1 MASTVETQTVLDGT
15 LRRVVQ
21 SAEFQSVL
29 DQIRRGARV
38 VSISG
43 LVPASGRA
51 LVLAALQRET
61 GKQFALVVPAQRDLE
76 NWQRDIEFWYC
87 ALRGVTQCED
97 SVAILPASE
106 SDPYAG
112 GSPHA
117 DTLERR
123 ALALWR
129 LARRRESGTGIS
141 PVGHAQDARATDFVL
156 LTSRAMARRMV
167 APHEI
172 VKAGAVL
179 RRDEDFAPEEL
190 VDKLIAAGYVREDP
204 VAAVGEFSMRGG
216 ILDVWPPGRDAPV
229 RIEFFGDT
237 VDSIREFDPETQLS
251 TTQLNEV
258 EIAPMREL
266 IVRAADFREWASDA
280 RVRWRDERFA
290 RSLRDRTV
298 YADEGE
304 TFPGWEWLISLGR
317 ENKSCA
323 FDYLK
328 DAVLVID
335 EPVAVENF
343 LSSAFQ
349 TLADRFTETDA
360 ADDLGLRPEELYLT
374 AEELRE
380 LIDVLQRVELR
391 ALGRTTAKLDQELAL
406 DAEPPKIS
414 VGKERATKRPL
425 FLFVSEPGAVAMGS
439 NSSFGS
445 HDPVATAR
453 GSDTEID
460 WRAQSVM
467 RYHGRLADLAR
478 DVIDRHRNSA
488 STTLFVMPSRGV
500 AERVTEILREYEVNA
515 RLTSFEDISESASV
529 DAVVTFG
536 KLSGGFELVSTRA
549 SGVLGTHASGMP
561 RFVEEHAGGVRT
573 SLVVQVEADLFDE
586 AAEPAIERR
595 SAAIKRE
602 KKRRARAA
610 AFLSDFRDLK
620 VNDFVVHIDHGIARF
635 GGLVTLNLG
644 PTQTSDKLKLVEHPR
659 GEFMLLYYADD
670 AKLYVPVERLDL
682 VQRYS
687 SAEGHQPT
695 LDKLGGIGWLKTK
708 AKAKRAMRD
717 MADELLR
724 LYAERKLVQGH
735 AFPPD
740 APWQRE
746 FEEGFEYT
754 LTPDQETAIE
764 DVKNDMETATP
775 MDRLLCGDVG
785 YGKTEVAMR
794 AAFKAIMDGKQTA
807 VLTPTT
813 VLAYQ
818 HFETFRKR
826 FATFPVKVE
835 LLSRFR
841 SSKEQKDIVKRVEGG
856 EVDVVIGTHR
866 MLSKDVSFKDLGLVV
881 VDEEQ
886 RFGVAHK
893 ERLKQLKK
901 RVDVLTLSATPIPR
915 TLNMSLSGLRDM
927 SLIETPP
934 SDRLAIQTQVA
945 QSSDAVI
952 KSAIELEL
960 SRGGQVFFIHNRVE
974 SIETIAALVQRLVP
988 QARIAV
994 GHGKMNEKEMERVML
1009 DFIDYK
1015 YDVLVA
1021 TTIIENGI
1029 DIPRANTII
1038 INRADT
1044 YGLSQLYQLRGRV
1057 GRSNRRAYAYL
1068 LIPAEQELSPIARR
1082 RLAAIREF
1090 SELGAGFRIAAL
1102 DLELRGAG
1110 NLLGGQQSGHMDALG
1125 FDLYTQMLERTVSEL
1140 RGEQVEDETTVTINL
1155 GVDVAIPETY
1165 ISDMGQR
1172 LRTYKRVA
1180 SARDEDALSAIRTE
1194 TEDRYGRIP
1203 ESVDNLFA
1211 YARLRQTA
1219 EDLGVISIDRAH
1231 GGIAIKLSEKARVAP
1246 EKLMEIVRV
1255 REGATFAPSGVL
1267 RLELSEDERDQ
1278 VLAVARRVLL
1288 QIRSD
1293 G

>member
-1 MASTVETQTVLDGT
+1 MTTTTATTSAIQSALSSFVDSSE
-15 LRRVVQ
+15 LRRVVD
-21 SAEFQSVL
+21 E
-29 DQIRRGARV
+29 IERGARV

-43 LVPASGRA
+43 LIAGPARA
-51 LVLAALQRET
+51 LALAALQRET
-61 GKQFALVVPAQRDLE
+61 GKRFAVVVPAQRDLE
-76 NWQRDIEFWYC
+76 DWERDINFWYC
-87 ALRGVTQCED
+87 ALRGVAETAE
-97 SVAILPASE
+97 VAVLPASE

-117 DTLERR
+117 ETLEKR

-129 LARRRESGTGIS
+129 LARRRGGTGVS
-141 PVGHAQDARATDFVL
+141 PVNHAQDARATDFVL
-156 LTSRAMARRMV
+156 LTSRALARRTV
-167 APHEI
+167 PPAEI
-172 VKAGAVL
+172 LKAGAVL
-179 RRDEDFAPEEL
+179 RRDEDHSPEEL
-190 VDKLIAAGYVREDP
+190 VEKLLAGGYVREDP
-204 VAAVGEFSMRGG
+204 IGAIGEFSIRGG
-216 ILDVWPPGRDAPV
+216 ILDVWPPGRNTPA

-251 TTQLNEV
+251 TVQLP
-258 EIAPMREL
+258 EIEIPPMREL
-266 IVRAADFREWASDA
+266 AVGHSDFREWAARA

-298 YADEGE
+298 FADEGE
-304 TFPGWEWLISLGR
+304 DFPGWEWLISLVHERSAGVF
-317 ENKSCA
+317 E
-323 FDYLK
+323 YLK
-328 DAVLVID
+328 DAVLVVD
-335 EPVAVENF
+335 EPVAVENY
-343 LSSAFQ
+343 LASAFQ
-349 TLADRFTETDA
+349 TLEERYADIDA
-360 ADDLGLRPEELYLT
+360 VDDLGLAPHELYLT
-374 AEELRE
+374 VAELRAG
-380 LIDVLQRVELR
+380 IDATQRVEVR
-391 ALGRTTAKLDQELAL
+391 ALGRTAAKMDQEIAL
-406 DAEPPKIS
+406 DAEQPGVS
-414 VGKERATKRPL
+414 LGKARAPRKPL
-425 FLFVSEPGAVAMGS
+425 FLFPHGYSASTQLASQGEVE
-439 NSSFGS
+439 
-445 HDPVATAR
+445 
-453 GSDTEID
+453 
-460 WRAQSVM
+460 WKAQSVM
-467 RYHGRLADLAR
+467 RYHGRLPDLAS
-478 DVIDRHRNSA
+478 DLINRHA
-488 STTLFVMPSRGV
+488 KEQATTIFVMPSRGV
-500 AERVTEILREYEVNA
+500 AERVAEILREYDVNV
-515 RLTSFEDISESASV
+515 RLTSFVDKTDYSDFSDAIVIS
-529 DAVVTFG
+529 G
-536 KLSGGFELVSTRA
+536 KLSGGFELPSAR
-549 SGVLGTHASGMP
+549 
-561 RFVEEHAGGVRT
+561 
-573 SLVVQVEADLFDE
+573 LVVQVEGDLFDE
-586 AAEPAIERR
+586 AAEPALERR
-595 SAAIKRE
+595 STAIRRE
-602 KKRRARAA
+602 KKRRARGA

-620 VNDFVVHIDHGIARF
+620 VGDFVVHIDHGIARF

-644 PTQTSDKLKLVEHPR
+644 PTQSAASGLASAAR
-659 GEFMLLYYADD
+659 GEFMLLYYAEE

-687 SAEGHQPT
+687 SAEGHQPA
-695 LDKLGGIGWLKTK
+695 LDRLGGIGWQKTK

-764 DVKNDMETATP
+764 DVKHDMETPTP

-794 AAFKAIMDGKQTA
+794 AAFKAVMDGKQAA

-818 HFETFRKR
+818 HFDTFRQR
-826 FATFPVKVE
+826 FAPFPVKVE

-841 SSKEQKDIVKRVEGG
+841 STREQKDVVKRVEAG

-866 MLSKDVSFKDLGLVV
+866 MLSRDVSFRDLGLVV

-960 SRGGQVFFIHNRVE
+960 TRSGQVFFIHNRVE
-974 SIETIAALVQRLVP
+974 SIETIAALVKRLVP
-988 QARIAV
+988 QARMAI
-994 GHGKMNEKEMERVML
+994 GHGQMNEKEMERVML
-1009 DFIDYK
+1009 DFIAYK

-1038 INRADT
+1038 INRADN

-1057 GRSNRRAYAYL
+1057 GRSSRRAYAYL

-1090 SELGAGFRIAAL
+1090 SDLGAGFRIAAL

-1110 NLLGGQQSGHMDALG
+1110 NMLGGEQSGHMDALG
-1125 FDLYTQMLERTVSEL
+1125 FDLYTQMLERTVGEL
-1140 RGEQVEDETTVTINL
+1140 RGEQVEDEPTVSLNL
-1155 GVDVAIPETY
+1155 GVDVAIPE
-1165 ISDMGQR
+1165 SFVADMGQR
-1172 LRTYKRVA
+1172 LRTYKRVS
-1180 SARDEDALSAIRTE
+1180 SARDEEALAAIRAE
-1194 TEDRYGRIP
+1194 TEDRYGRLP
-1203 ESVDNLFA
+1203 EPVEDLFG
-1211 YARLRQTA
+1211 YARLRLA
-1219 EDLGVISIDRAH
+1219 SEAVGVISIDRTRE
-1231 GGIAIKLSEKARVAP
+1231 GIAIKLAEKARVAP
-1246 EKLMEIVRV
+1246 EKLMELISG
-1255 REGATFAPSGVL
+1255 REGASFTPSGVL
-1267 RLELSEDERDQ
+1267 RLELNEDEKDHA
-1278 VLAVARRVLL
+1278 LAVARRMLL
-1288 QIRSD
+1288 QIRAD

>member
-1 MASTVETQTVLDGT
+1 MTPVTETSSVLQNALAAING
-15 LRRVVQ
+15 
-21 SAEFQSVL
+21 AEFRTVL

-38 VSISG
+38 ISISG
-43 LVPASGRA
+43 LVAAPARA
-51 LVLAALQRET
+51 LAVATLQRET

-76 NWQRDIEFWYC
+76 SWERDLGFWYC
-87 ALRGVTQCED
+87 ALRGASDCADT
-97 SVAILPASE
+97 VAVLPASE

-117 DTLERR
+117 ETLERR

-129 LARRRESGTGIS
+129 LARTQ
-141 PVGHAQDARATDFVL
+141 PDFVL
-156 LTSRAMARRMV
+156 VTSRAMARRTI
-167 APHEI
+167 APAEI
-172 VKAGAVL
+172 QKAGSIL
-179 RRDEDFAPEEL
+179 RRDEDHSPEEL
-190 VDKLIAAGYVREDP
+190 VDKLLAGGYMREDP
-204 VAAVGEFSMRGG
+204 VGAVGEFSMRGG
-216 ILDVWPPGRDAPV
+216 ILDVWPPGRDAPA

-251 TTQLNEV
+251 TTQLTQI
-258 EIAPMREL
+258 EIPPMREL
-266 IVRAADFREWASDA
+266 IVRAADFRDWASQA
-280 RVRWRDERFA
+280 RSRWRDQRFA

-304 TFPGWEWLISLGR
+304 SFPGWEWLISLGR
-317 ENKSCA
+317 EKTATA

-335 EPVAVENF
+335 EPVTVENY
-343 LSSAFQ
+343 LSTAFQ
-349 TLADRFTETDA
+349 TLEQRYAETDA
-360 ADDLGLRPEELYLT
+360 ADDLGLQPNELYLT
-374 AEELRE
+374 AEELRSA
-380 LIDVLQRVELR
+380 INSTPRVELR
-391 ALGRTTAKLDQELAL
+391 ALGRTVSATDQELAL
-406 DAEPPKIS
+406 DAEAPKIL
-414 VGKERATKRPL
+414 VGKDRGKKRPL
-425 FLFVSEPGAVAMGS
+425 FLFPQADGGRRPPLLNGSEENAGGTPALPSEVEW
-439 NSSFGS
+439 
-445 HDPVATAR
+445 T
-453 GSDTEID
+453 
-460 WRAQSVM
+460 AQSVM
-467 RYHGRLADLAR
+467 RYHGRLPDLAR
-478 DVIDRHRNSA
+478 DVIERHANSNA
-488 STTLFVMPSRGV
+488 TTLFVMPSSGV
-500 AERVTEILREYEVNA
+500 AERVTEILREYEVHA
-515 RLTSFEDISESASV
+515 RLTSFADTSDTTVAAEAI
-529 DAVVTFG
+529 VTFG
-536 KLSGGFELVSTRA
+536 KLSGGFELVGTPA
-549 SGVLGTHASGMP
+549 PGVSGFDGK
-561 RFVEEHAGGVRT
+561 HAGGART
-573 SLVVQVEADLFDE
+573 HLVVHVEADLFDE
-586 AAEPAIERR
+586 AAEPALERR
-595 SAAIKRE
+595 QTAIKRE

-610 AFLSDFRDLK
+610 AFLSDFRDLR
-620 VNDFVVHIDHGIARF
+620 VNDYVVHIDHGIARF
-635 GGLVTLNLG
+635 GGLVTLDLG
-644 PTQTSDKLKLVEHPR
+644 PAQTSQAAIAAPKR
-659 GEFMLLYYADD
+659 GEFMLLYYAED

-687 SAEGHQPT
+687 SAEGHQPA
-695 LDKLGGIGWLKTK
+695 LDKLGGIGWQKTK

-746 FEEGFEYT
+746 FEQGFEYA

-764 DVKNDMETATP
+764 DVKKDMETPTP

-794 AAFKAIMDGKQTA
+794 AAFKAVMDGKQTA
-807 VLTPTT
+807 ILTPTT

-818 HFETFRKR
+818 HFETFRQR
-826 FATFPVKVE
+826 FAPFPVKIE

-841 SSKEQKDIVKRVEGG
+841 STKEQKEVVKQVEGG
-856 EVDVVIGTHR
+856 AVDVVIGTHR
-866 MLSKDVSFKDLGLVV
+866 MLSKDVGFRDLGLVV

-934 SDRLAIQTQVA
+934 SDRLAIQTQVV
-945 QSSDAVI
+945 QSSDTVI

-974 SIETIAALVQRLVP
+974 SIETIAALVKRLVP
-988 QARIAV
+988 TCRIAV

-1110 NLLGGQQSGHMDALG
+1110 NMLGGEQSGHMDALG
-1125 FDLYTQMLERTVSEL
+1125 FDLYTQMLERTVAEL
-1140 RGEQVEDETTVTINL
+1140 RGEQVEDETGVTINL
-1155 GVDVAIPETY
+1155 GVDVAIAESY

-1172 LRTYKRVA
+1172 LRTYKRVS
-1180 SARDEDALSAIRTE
+1180 SARDEEALAAIRAE
-1194 TEDRYGRIP
+1194 TEDRYGRMP
-1203 ESVDNLFA
+1203 EAVENLFA

-1219 EDLGVISIDRAH
+1219 EEVGAISIDRAP
-1231 GGIAIKLSEKARVAP
+1231 GGIAVKLSEKARVAP
-1246 EKLMEIVRV
+1246 DKLMEMVRV
-1255 REGATFAPSGVL
+1255 RQGSTFTPSGVL
-1267 RLELSEDERDQ
+1267 RLELSEDERNE
-1278 VLAVARRVLL
+1278 VLAVARRMLL

>member
-1 MASTVETQTVLDGT
+1 MISTDTQSTLQSTLHTVIDST
-15 LRRVVQ
+15 
-21 SAEFQSVL
+21 EFRSVL
-29 DQIRRGARV
+29 DQIRRGTRV
-38 VSISG
+38 ISISG
-43 LVPASGRA
+43 LVAAPGRA

-76 NWQRDIEFWYC
+76 NWQRDIGFWYC

-97 SVAILPASE
+97 SIAILPASE

-117 DTLERR
+117 ETLEHR

-129 LARRRESGTGIS
+129 LARTQ
-141 PVGHAQDARATDFVL
+141 PHFVL
-156 LTSRAMARRMV
+156 LTSRAMARRVV
-167 APHEI
+167 APNEI
-172 VKAGAVL
+172 VKAGAVVH
-179 RRDEDFAPEEL
+179 RDEDVAPEEL

-204 VAAVGEFSMRGG
+204 IAAVGEFSMRGG
-216 ILDVWPPGRDAPV
+216 ILDVWPPGSDAPM

-251 TTQLNEV
+251 TTQLTQA

-266 IVRAADFREWASDA
+266 IVRASDFREWASHA
-280 RVRWRDERFA
+280 RMRWRDERFT

-335 EPVAVENF
+335 EPVAVENY

-349 TLADRFTETDA
+349 TLADRFAENDA
-360 ADDLGLRPEELYLT
+360 ADDLGLQPEELYLP
-374 AEELRE
+374 AEELRGR
-380 LIDVLQRVELR
+380 IDTLQRVELR

-406 DAEPPKIS
+406 DAEAPKIS
-414 VGKERATKRPL
+414 VGKERTPRRPL
-425 FLFVSEPGAVAMGS
+425 FLFPHEIT
-439 NSSFGS
+439 SSRLESGLVPTDRTS
-445 HDPVATAR
+445 AASKRDEN
-453 GSDTEID
+453 GEIE
-460 WRAQSVM
+460 WKAQSVM
-467 RYHGRLADLAR
+467 RYHGRLPDLAR
-478 DVIDRHRNSA
+478 NVIERHADSA

-515 RLTSFEDISESASV
+515 RLTSFAETSEAGSV
-529 DAVVTFG
+529 DAVIAFG
-536 KLSGGFELVSTRA
+536 KLSGGFELPSAR
-549 SGVLGTHASGMP
+549 
-561 RFVEEHAGGVRT
+561 
-573 SLVVQVEADLFDE
+573 LVVHVEADLFDE

-595 SAAIKRE
+595 TAAIKRE
-602 KKRRARAA
+602 KKRLARAA

-620 VNDFVVHIDHGIARF
+620 IGDFVVHIDHGIARF
-635 GGLVTLNLG
+635 GGLVTLELG
-644 PTQTSDKLKLVEHPR
+644 PSQPAGVVAAPKR

-695 LDKLGGIGWLKTK
+695 LDKLGGIGWQKTK

-754 LTPDQETAIE
+754 LTPDQETAID

-794 AAFKAIMDGKQTA
+794 AAFKAVMDGKQTA
-807 VLTPTT
+807 ILTPTT

-818 HFETFRKR
+818 HFETFRQR
-826 FATFPVKVE
+826 FAAFPVKVD

-841 SSKEQKDIVKRVEGG
+841 SAKEQKEVVKRVEGG

-866 MLSKDVSFKDLGLVV
+866 MLSKDVSFRDLGLVV

-960 SRGGQVFFIHNRVE
+960 SRGGQIFFIHNRVE

-1110 NLLGGQQSGHMDALG
+1110 NLLGGEQSGHMDALG

-1140 RGEQVEDETTVTINL
+1140 RGEQVEDETSVTINL
-1155 GVDVAIPETY
+1155 GVNVAIPETY

-1172 LRTYKRVA
+1172 LRTYKRVS
-1180 SARDEDALSAIRTE
+1180 SARDEDALAAIRTE

-1203 ESVDNLFA
+1203 ESVDDLFA
-1211 YARLRQTA
+1211 YARLRQAA
-1219 EDLGVISIDRAH
+1219 EDVGVISIDRAP

-1246 EKLMEIVRV
+1246 EKLMEMVRV
-1255 REGATFAPSGVL
+1255 REGASFAPSGVL
-1267 RLELSEDERDQ
+1267 RLELSQAEREE
-1278 VLAVARRVLL
+1278 VLAIARRVLL